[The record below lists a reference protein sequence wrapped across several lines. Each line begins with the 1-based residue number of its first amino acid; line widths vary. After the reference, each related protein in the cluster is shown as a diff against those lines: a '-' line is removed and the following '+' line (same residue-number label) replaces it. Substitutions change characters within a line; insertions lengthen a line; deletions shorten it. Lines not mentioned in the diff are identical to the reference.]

1 MYHYRISMEIDGW
14 GLSITS
20 SRKKKINIEY
30 NFIYFSKQIYQSN
43 PTDIELKF
51 PNIIKINKI

>member
-30 NFIYFSKQIYQSN
+30 NFIYFSKQRYQSN

>member
-1 MYHYRISMEIDGW
+1 MYHYRVSMEIDGR

-30 NFIYFSKQIYQSN
+30 NFIYFSKQRYQSN
-43 PTDIELKF
+43 PTDIEVSKYH
-51 PNIIKINKI
+51 